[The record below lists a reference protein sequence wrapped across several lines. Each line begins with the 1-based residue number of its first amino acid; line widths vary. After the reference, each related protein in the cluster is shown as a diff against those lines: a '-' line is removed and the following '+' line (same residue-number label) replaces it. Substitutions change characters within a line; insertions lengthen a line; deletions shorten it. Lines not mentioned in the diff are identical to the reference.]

1 MTWIWTLQSKA
12 GDALVGAAR
21 NSQALVIETLDRT
34 AGVSERRA
42 LPLLHRVG
50 RLQLAFVRLML
61 DDPAQFID
69 EGYELV
75 QRLTSLHREFAQR
88 LFEVVDPRDP
98 SPVVTSDA
106 ASGEVLPFPT
116 MRAYQATR

>member
-1 MTWIWTLQSKA
+1 VTWISTLQSKT
-12 GDALVGAAR
+12 GDVLLAAAR

-34 AGVSERRA
+34 AGASERKS

-50 RLQLAFVRLML
+50 RLQLAFASLML
-61 DDPAQFID
+61 DDPAQFVD

-88 LFEVVDPRDP
+88 LFEVVDPRDL

-106 ASGEVLPFPT
+106 ASGEVLPFPSRRVYT
-116 MRAYQATR
+116 SSS